1 MSEGQYVKW
10 TLKKIFWITIAF
22 SCAIIFIIDP
32 YDWVPEP
39 DMSPCKKEDTRSTC
53 TGKIKFFWQ

>member
-10 TLKKIFWITIAF
+10 TLKKIFWI